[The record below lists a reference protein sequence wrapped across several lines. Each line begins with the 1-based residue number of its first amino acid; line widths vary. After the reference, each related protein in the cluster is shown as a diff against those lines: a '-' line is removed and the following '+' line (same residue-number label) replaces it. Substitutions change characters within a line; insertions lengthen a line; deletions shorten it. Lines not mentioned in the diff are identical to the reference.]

1 MRNLKLTVAALT
13 VMSHAAAIALFLAIN
28 ALLHFE
34 VTNFF
39 TLLIVPLGAVTFGLV
54 GSIGAGFG
62 LRWTGTSPEAPLLNY
77 LIGAAIFSFMIYL
90 LILAELT
97 SRSSSGEV
105 GLLQSLIGNIVNT
118 ELIYGRAGQQD
129 GSLGLVGGWGFVLL
143 GLKLAGTAGGAYVAY
158 EGMLFRNQR
167 RQRSSGDHFE

>member
-1 MRNLKLTVAALT
+1 MLYQKLTVAALT
-13 VMSHAAAIALFLAIN
+13 VISHAVAIAVFLAIR
-28 ALLHFE
+28 ALLHVE

-62 LRWTGTSPEAPLLNY
+62 LRWTGSSPEAPLLNY
-77 LIGAAIFSFMIYL
+77 LIGAAIISFLIYL

-97 SRSSSGEV
+97 SQSRSGEAGV
-105 GLLQSLIGNIVNT
+105 LQSVIGNIVST
-118 ELIYGRAGQQD
+118 ELIYGRAGHQD
-129 GSLGLVGGWGFVLL
+129 GSLGLVGDWGFVFLA
-143 GLKLAGTAGGAYVAY
+143 LKLAGTAGGAYVAY

-167 RQRSSGDHFE
+167 RLRSSGDHFE